1 MEVTPMMFTAARTT
15 LGKLRALES
24 ELADHYADAI
34 SRRRFDEA
42 TAIRE
47 RRRAVRRAVLL
58 AEEFGGELPD
68 HATGSAA
75 HAA

>member
-1 MEVTPMMFTAARTT
+1 MEVTPMMFTTARTT
-15 LGKLRALES
+15 LGKLRALEG
-24 ELADHYADAI
+24 ELAEHYAHAI
-34 SRRRFDEA
+34 TRRRFDEA
-42 TAIRE
+42 TAIRD

-68 HATGSAA
+68 HTVRPTV

>member
-1 MEVTPMMFTAARTT
+1 MEVMLMMFTAARTT

-24 ELADHYADAI
+24 ELAEHYADAI
-34 SRRRFDEA
+34 NRRRFEEA
-42 TAIRE
+42 TAIHE

-68 HATGSAA
+68 HAVRPTV